1 MGYNWQLTHMKKIL
15 VLCLMILLSLGSF
28 ATNPPI
34 ERQENDAVVYIQ
46 IVEANSKYIDIL
58 VYANSIVDEFCDLLS
73 RKDVSVSVGL
83 YCAFMPENPMCWTY
97 GVAMAA
103 CSVKGAVELYIEG
116 DFNNAILE
124 TLSASTRVYKMS
136 KVDSKKYKI
145 E

>member
-1 MGYNWQLTHMKKIL
+1 MKKIL
-15 VLCLMILLSLGSF
+15 ILSIIAMLSISAF
-28 ATNPPI
+28 ATNPPS
-34 ERQENDAVVYIQ
+34 EQQESDDVMYVQ
-46 IVEANSKYIDIL
+46 VLEANSKFIDVL
-58 VYANSIVDEFCDLLS
+58 VYANSVVDEFCDLLS

-83 YCAFMPENPMCWTY
+83 YCAFMPENPMCWAY

>member
-1 MGYNWQLTHMKKIL
+1 
-15 VLCLMILLSLGSF
+15 MILSIIAMLSISAF
-28 ATNPPI
+28 ATNPPS
-34 ERQENDAVVYIQ
+34 EQQESDDVMYVQ
-46 IVEANSKYIDIL
+46 VLEANSKFIDVL
-58 VYANSIVDEFCDLLS
+58 VYANSVVDEFCDLLS

-83 YCAFMPENPMCWTY
+83 YCAFMPENPMCWAY

>member
-1 MGYNWQLTHMKKIL
+1 MFS
-15 VLCLMILLSLGSF
+15 LSAF

-34 ERQENDAVVYIQ
+34 EQQENEDVMYVQ
-46 IVEANSKYIDIL
+46 ILEANSNYIDIL
-58 VYANSIVDEFCDLLS
+58 VYANSVVDEFCDFLS
-73 RKDVSVSVGL
+73 RKDISVSVGL
-83 YCAFMPENPMCWTY
+83 YCAFMPENPMCWAY

-124 TLSASTRVYKMS
+124 TLSASTKVYKMS
-136 KVDSKKYKI
+136 KVDSKKFKI

>member
-1 MGYNWQLTHMKKIL
+1 MKKI
-15 VLCLMILLSLGSF
+15 MILSIIAMLSISAF
-28 ATNPPI
+28 ATNPPS
-34 ERQENDAVVYIQ
+34 EQQESDDVMYVQ
-46 IVEANSKYIDIL
+46 VLEANSKFIDVL
-58 VYANSIVDEFCDLLS
+58 VYANSVVDEFCDLLS

-83 YCAFMPENPMCWTY
+83 YCAFMPENPMCWAY

>member
-1 MGYNWQLTHMKKIL
+1 
-15 VLCLMILLSLGSF
+15 MILSIIAMLSISAF
-28 ATNPPI
+28 ATNPPSGQ
-34 ERQENDAVVYIQ
+34 QESDDVVYVQ
-46 IVEANSKYIDIL
+46 VLEANSKFIDVL
-58 VYANSIVDEFCDLLS
+58 VYANSVVVDEFCDLLS

-83 YCAFMPENPMCWTY
+83 YCAFMPENPMCWAY

>member
-1 MGYNWQLTHMKKIL
+1 MKKI
-15 VLCLMILLSLGSF
+15 MILSIIAMLSLSAF
-28 ATNPPI
+28 ATNPPT
-34 ERQENDAVVYIQ
+34 EQQESDDIMYVQV
-46 IVEANSKYIDIL
+46 VEANSKFIDIL
-58 VYANSIVDEFCDLLS
+58 VYANSVVDEFCDLLS

-83 YCAFMPENPMCWTY
+83 YCAFMPENPMCWAY